1 MKIFIALFVLV
12 AFPAYSLAAFEC
24 DQHGLNQLE
33 AVIKTLEKADGSLE
47 SESVFAKVYE
57 MAKALSRSKSCQE
70 MVKACSPA
78 LVGLPAYAYKKGSWD
93 WKLAGPITDF
103 SLTGDLTTTRGESKF
118 VSTVSHDGFFRGT
131 EERLVQTYNSVYAL
145 NLSDLSAADK
155 MLACY
160 RRYLK

>member
-1 MKIFIALFVLV
+1 MQSAT
-12 AFPAYSLAAFEC
+12 PAYSLAAFEC

-47 SESVFAKVYE
+47 SESAFAKVYE
-57 MAKALSRSKSCQE
+57 IAKALSRSKSCQE

-93 WKLAGPITDF
+93 WKLAGPITAF
-103 SLTGDLTTTRGESKF
+103 SLTGDLTTTTGESKL
-118 VSTVSHDGFFRGT
+118 VRKVNYDGFFKET
-131 EERLVQTYNSVYAL
+131 QDKWVQTYNSVYAL